1 MRVQYLR
8 SLTGDQSMEIVER
21 SLPPCILH
29 LLNSKIRTVCHIPG
43 LLWKLIYGN
52 LIIPLK
58 IERIGAL
65 LIRKVLDEPLMLH
78 VVFRSAQYNTDLGLH
93 SVINLARF
101 RLSVLFKFY
110 Y

>member
-21 SLPPCILH
+21 SLPLCILH
-29 LLNSKIRTVCHIPG
+29 LLKSKISTVCHIPG
-43 LLWKLIYGN
+43 LLWKLIHGN

-65 LIRKVLDEPLMLH
+65 LIRKG
-78 VVFRSAQYNTDLGLH
+78 FG
-93 SVINLARF
+93 
-101 RLSVLFKFY
+101 
-110 Y
+110 